1 MAIKFIGVRRNLR
14 KGRLTRRKKYFG
26 QKGWNW
32 QEPILSNTFTNIDN
46 IPSNGLQLIAGSDF
60 NTPTTTSAVGGG
72 SNNTVVVRAIH
83 MQAQVSVVLPELGL
97 YPYVAYD
104 VGLVKF
110 EAGTADLTNLTTD
123 LQGIQL
129 SSSNRVFFHRRVWAA
144 AQPAFV
150 DDTENGIPYSADPAS
165 SFLDVSIRRLNMPL
179 SETEQLG
186 IVLSQCDSEL
196 YTDGTEALLTGYVK
210 SYVQIK

>member
-1 MAIKFIGVRRNLR
+1 MAIKFIGVRRNLK
-14 KGRLTRRKKYFG
+14 KGRFTRRKKYFG

-32 QEPILSNTFTNIDN
+32 QEPIVSNTFSNIDN
-46 IPSNGLQLIAGSDF
+46 VPANGVQLLFGADF
-60 NTPTTTSAVGGG
+60 NTPVQTSSVGG
-72 SNNTVVVRAIH
+72 SNNNTVVIRAMH
-83 MQAQVSVVLPELGL
+83 LQAQVSVVLPELGL

-110 EAGTADLTNLTTD
+110 ETGTADISSLAVD

-129 SSSNRVFFHRRVWAA
+129 TTSNRVFFHKRVWAA

-150 DDTENGIPYSADPAS
+150 DDSENGIPYSADAAS
-165 SFLDVSIRRLNMPL
+165 SFLDISIRRLNMPL
-179 SETEQLG
+179 GETEQVG